1 MNLYTHEHAKICIE
15 KNEKNIIKRNE
26 MKSYQDP
33 CVNKI

>member
-1 MNLYTHEHAKICIE
+1 MQRYVLKKVSEKEEEKII
-15 KNEKNIIKRNE
+15 KNIKRNE